1 MFTKTLIICVLVFF
15 MKSKITFHYPFFLDS
30 DHSGFL
36 VRHQFD
42 LFAVLVAY
50 KPHMKCFHFI
60 HYQFC
65 VKVSP

>member
-1 MFTKTLIICVLVFF
+1 

-36 VRHQFD
+36 VRHEFD

-50 KPHMKCFHFI
+50 KPHMKGFHFI

>member
-15 MKSKITFHYPFFLDS
+15 YEEQNYISLSFFLDS

-36 VRHQFD
+36 VRHEFD
-42 LFAVLVAY
+42 LFAILVAY